1 MQPSD
6 TPSDQS
12 NFPIDNAESELSA
25 RSSICFSQDR
35 RPYRRLR
42 IRGSE
47 RFRAWVRSRL
57 WRGRCRLAMCR
68 ASARSNPRGSQRIVS
83 GLAENT
89 NSILGE
95 NLPRPETANG
105 CLVLPSAG
113 TYAESH
119 PVRIDRS
126 EIGLPLATR
135 GPSWQGAWSGH
146 VLDCAPFSPLVAR
159 WVRSRGAACHAYKNP
174 DGVNRSVT
182 SGQLR
187 KVHPSS

>member
-1 MQPSD
+1 M
-6 TPSDQS
+6 
-12 NFPIDNAESELSA
+12 
-25 RSSICFSQDR
+25 
-35 RPYRRLR
+35 RRLFRSCMLPTERRR
-42 IRGSE
+42 IDS
-47 RFRAWVRSRL
+47 RS
-57 WRGRCRLAMCR
+57 
-68 ASARSNPRGSQRIVS
+68 SQRIIS

-89 NSILGE
+89 NSIFRE

-159 WVRSRGAACHAYKNP
+159 WVRSRGAARHAYKNP

-187 KVHPSS
+187 ESASKLLDGVFAVPARWRRW